1 MRIGLMS
8 VKNDRNCGG
17 FTRGTHHQSDVINLS
32 ERPSPA
38 FINNGNTTTTSGLR
52 VSNPPA

>member
-1 MRIGLMS
+1 MS